1 MCQKWTAFQL
11 ATCAYRLPPG
21 IRVASHPRNH
31 LRGAHSTSTDHMPQ
45 AHRAMSEW
53 SPEHFPRCA
62 DDIGRETRQVVS
74 YLLQEKRHQEQSY
87 RRFLALRSN
96 SKKYGRK
103 RG

>member
-1 MCQKWTAFQL
+1 
-11 ATCAYRLPPG
+11 
-21 IRVASHPRNH
+21 
-31 LRGAHSTSTDHMPQ
+31 MPQ

-87 RRFLALRSN
+87 RRILALQSN